1 MRRYRAVIGF
11 LAIILP
17 FNLEI
22 KILLDACYKGMMQYL
37 KGGGIFHIDHEE
49 CYFQKHNAIKLLRQL
64 FFVQVLDRGEK
75 IELLVD
81 KTESLRSQ
89 VSPA

>member
-1 MRRYRAVIGF
+1 
-11 LAIILP
+11 L
-17 FNLEI
+17 
-22 KILLDACYKGMMQYL
+22 
-37 KGGGIFHIDHEE
+37 HIDHEE
-49 CYFQKHNAIKLLRQL
+49 CYFQKHHAIKFLRQL

-81 KTESLRSQ
+81 KTENLRSQ